1 MELIQN
7 AEDNEYVPGVRPT
20 LEFVF
25 TTTDVTG
32 TGSPATLLVFNNEV
46 GFTKAN
52 IDSLCSIG
60 QSTKKNKRRQGF
72 IGEKGEIGSPY
83 DSYVCARVA
92 FSFPFFLG
100 WARGDGLMPFQ
111 FSHFLH
117 IISLRQV
124 SGAALM
130 PPFAAYFDSLVS
142 GIGFKSVFLV
152 SKQTYIFSN
161 GYQIR
166 FNEVPN
172 EDCGIG
178 HSGLAGSC
186 LLPPS
191 FFP

>member
-72 IGEKGEIGSPY
+72 IGEKGWSPLLPKANNGGY
-83 DSYVCARVA
+83 KVA
-92 FSFPFFLG
+92 IVLHALVSTATGFFFL
-100 WARGDGLMPFQ
+100 
-111 FSHFLH
+111 
-117 IISLRQV
+117 
-124 SGAALM
+124 
-130 PPFAAYFDSLVS
+130 
-142 GIGFKSVFLV
+142 
-152 SKQTYIFSN
+152 
-161 GYQIR
+161 
-166 FNEVPN
+166 
-172 EDCGIG
+172 
-178 HSGLAGSC
+178 SC
-186 LLPPS
+186 LATFDVWPLTLPALARDP
-191 FFP
+191 